1 MSKSIFKKTAAI
13 ICGAAT
19 LVTIGMTAMM
29 ANAQEQAVD
38 PTAREGLS
46 TSVTN
51 VIADQIYA
59 EPGEEVL
66 YPILIVG
73 NKGYSGSGVALEYD
87 KRLTP
92 KVKDGTEDTPVVKR
106 GPASKVQDEN
116 LSSKTTFN
124 LDLGIWAFST
134 MGSEDLC
141 TDDGMY
147 VAAYFTVPSDAKPG
161 DTFPMTLTVNKWQD
175 TKNVQLDRNVIGDG
189 WIKIKAGDT
198 TTTTTL
204 TTTSTTLTTTSTTE
218 TTTTTTESTSTT
230 TQTTLSNGDTTSTT
244 TLTTSGDGTTDTSST
259 TLDNGTTAPNNN
271 TGTAAPPIKTGDAGV
286 GAAVAGLMLAAAAAV
301 AVATKKKED

>member
-46 TSVTN
+46 SSVTN

-66 YPILIVG
+66 YPIFIVG

-106 GPASKVQDEN
+106 GPASKVEDEN

-141 TDDGMY
+141 TADGMY

-161 DTFPMTLTVNKWQD
+161 DTFPMTLTVDKWQD
-175 TKNVQLDRNVIGDG
+175 TQNHQLDREVIGDG
-189 WIKIKAGDT
+189 WIKIKGETTSFTEST
-198 TTTTTL
+198 TT
-204 TTTSTTLTTTSTTE
+204 TTLTTTSTTE

-244 TLTTSGDGTTDTSST
+244 TLTTSGNGTTDTSST